1 MKLRIGDA
9 IVIAIVIIAALAIW
23 LFPQSG
29 GIGRFAEVRVDGKL
43 MQTLDL
49 RGKEAEYTFS
59 GVTVKAGDG
68 CVYASHAECP
78 DLVCVRSG
86 KISKPGQAIVC
97 VPNRVSIEIKGEAE
111 VDAIVGG

>member
-9 IVIAIVIIAALAIW
+9 VVIAIIIIVAFAIW
-23 LFPQSG
+23 LFPQSSDT
-29 GIGRFAEVRVDGKL
+29 GRFAEVRVDGELIK
-43 MQTLDL
+43 TLDL
-49 RGKEAEYTFS
+49 RGKEAEYTFA
-59 GVTVKAGDG
+59 GVTVKAGGG

-86 KISKPGQAIVC
+86 KISKPGQSIVC

>member
-1 MKLRIGDA
+1 MKLRIGDISVVA
-9 IVIAIVIIAALAIW
+9 VVVSIALMIW

-29 GIGRFAEVRVDGKL
+29 GIGRFAEVRVDGKI
-43 MQTLDL
+43 QETLDL
-49 RGKEAEYTFS
+49 RGGNAEYNFA
-59 GVTVKAGDG
+59 GVTLRVEDG
-68 CVYASHAECP
+68 CVYAPHAECP

-97 VPNRVSIEIKGEAE
+97 VPNRVSVEIKGESE